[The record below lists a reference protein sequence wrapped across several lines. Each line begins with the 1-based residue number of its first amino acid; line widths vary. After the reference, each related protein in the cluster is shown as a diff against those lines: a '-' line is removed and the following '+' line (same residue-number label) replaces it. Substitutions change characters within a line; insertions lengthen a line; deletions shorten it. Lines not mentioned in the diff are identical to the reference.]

1 MPRDLFK
8 LDFDVRMS
16 ADKGDTAEVRLYGTI
31 INDMPE
37 NWKFSKEDKSAA
49 EFDKAIK
56 DVRASGAKKL
66 LLRINSPG
74 GVVSQAVAM
83 RAILN
88 AAGFEEITIRI
99 DGICAS
105 AATLISTIPGAH
117 VAIVEGGMIMIH
129 NPIGGAFGNA
139 RDMENYAQYLRG
151 IEDTSREMYAKR
163 SGQSDEQIREWM
175 DNETWF
181 VAKSAVENGFADEVL
196 EAEAQDELPAVAC
209 VTSAAMDLM
218 RRIYKTIP
226 EQVAVETPQE
236 QNVSNAAPVGAALES
251 SIRPSAFSGIAGKSE
266 TQSVSDLAG
275 EASEIHH
282 EEDHNG
288 MEIKDINMD
297 QLRSEN
303 PALLEQIQQDA
314 LAMERQRIEDIDA
327 LTLPGCEEMAEEAKK
342 KGTSVMEFQKQIV
355 QAQKQKGKA
364 YLDARQRETEPAK
377 NVAGQSAEENDGAD
391 SDEEQ
396 IKALQAE
403 VKGYAAA
410 MKSTNET
417 MY

>member
-16 ADKGDTAEVRLYGTI
+16 ADTSDTAEVRLYGTI

-117 VAIVEGGMIMIH
+117 VAIAEGGMIMIH
-129 NPIGGAFGNA
+129 NPIGGVFGNA

-226 EQVAVETPQE
+226 EQVAVETPQK
-236 QNVSNAAPVGAALES
+236 QSVSNAAPV
-251 SIRPSAFSGIAGKSE
+251 
-266 TQSVSDLAG
+266 AG